1 MRDII
6 LIGAGREAK
15 AVIVAAEQA
24 GFKVCAV
31 YDDDPSRWGKSL
43 RGVPIVG
50 PLAQAEQA
58 ALPAVLGVD
67 HSHQRKEI
75 VERLD
80 VTWETIVHPYAS
92 LNPSAVVGPGT
103 VILEGAV
110 VQASVTIG
118 RHVIIAANVAVSHDC
133 VIDDFAC
140 LGPGVD
146 LARCVHV
153 AEGACC
159 NVGAVVTPNIRVG
172 AWSTVGPRA
181 GVIRDVPDHV
191 SVAGLPAKSID
202 DDEPEGGIWPSIV
215 PTLAMWMLFGSWLAT
230 MRLAVARARLRRAA
244 RCEDGFLP
252 HADRRAPCLASEQ

>member
-1 MRDII
+1 M
-6 LIGAGREAK
+6 
-15 AVIVAAEQA
+15 
-24 GFKVCAV
+24 
-31 YDDDPSRWGKSL
+31 
-43 RGVPIVG
+43 
-50 PLAQAEQA
+50 
-58 ALPAVLGVD
+58 
-67 HSHQRKEI
+67 
-75 VERLD
+75 
-80 VTWETIVHPYAS
+80 TWETIVHPYAS

-140 LGPGVD
+140 LGPGGFHPGD
-146 LARCVHV
+146 ACTWPKGLA
-153 AEGACC
+153 ATS
-159 NVGAVVTPNIRVG
+159 GAVVTPNIRVG

-230 MRLAVARARLRRAA
+230 MRLAVAAWRGR
-244 RCEDGFLP
+244 D
-252 HADRRAPCLASEQ
+252 